1 MEVKVTNC
9 PCQRAQP
16 AYLEGTVVAL
26 QLAAQALELAAGQ
39 DGLAV
44 LTAQVVLL
52 LHQLA
57 LLLLQELHL
66 LLGVPVLLQ
75 LETGGQVST
84 LEGFSHGDP
93 GSPELT

>member
-1 MEVKVTNC
+1 M
-9 PCQRAQP
+9 
-16 AYLEGTVVAL
+16 AL
-26 QLAAQALELAAGQ
+26 QLPAQALELAAGQ

-75 LETGGQVST
+75 LGTGGQVSAR
-84 LEGFSHGDP
+84 
-93 GSPELT
+93 

>member
-1 MEVKVTNC
+1 MTSC
-9 PCQRAQP
+9 PSPGSQP
-16 AYLEGTVVAL
+16 AYLEGAVVAL
-26 QLAAQALELAAGQ
+26 QFAAQALELAAGQ

-44 LTAQVVLL
+44 LTTQVILL

-84 LEGFSHGDP
+84 LGGSSHGGP

>member
-9 PCQRAQP
+9 PSQGAQP

-44 LTAQVVLL
+44 FTAEVVLL

-84 LEGFSHGDP
+84 LEALPMGIQGLLS
-93 GSPELT
+93 